1 MRMIL
6 LKINVQFGV
15 IDQFG
20 FWDSISLIKCLE
32 QSKVFFVKLRV
43 ISHAQRQT
51 LKLRDDSEIGAGNGL
66 ARW

>member
-6 LKINVQFGV
+6 LKFNVQFGV
-15 IDQFG
+15 LDQFR

-66 ARW
+66 ARY